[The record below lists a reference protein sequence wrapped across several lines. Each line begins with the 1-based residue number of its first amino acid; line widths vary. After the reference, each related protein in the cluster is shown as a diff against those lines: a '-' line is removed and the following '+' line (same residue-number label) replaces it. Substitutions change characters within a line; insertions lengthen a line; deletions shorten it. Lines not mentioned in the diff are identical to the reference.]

1 VTLANGILTF
11 SFTYED
17 DKTFTLDY
25 IKDIKIDNTGK
36 VTLVHS
42 IIDPL
47 TNREKETV
55 LINKLKYITDVTLD
69 TGEWIEVEPST
80 E

>member
-1 VTLANGILTF
+1 VTLTNGILTF
-11 SFTYED
+11 SFTYDD

-25 IKDIKIDNTGK
+25 IKDIKIDGTGK

-42 IIDPL
+42 IIDQL
-47 TNREKETV
+47 TGREKETV

-69 TGEWIEVEPST
+69 TGEWIEIEPSS